1 MSDDLFEEGGPLNVR
16 RTGSDEYEMS
26 ISIPKDDDGMIG
38 RECPKEDCSPGYFK
52 IKPGTGITENQE
64 IAFCPYCRFEAEPSD
79 FTTQAQKDY
88 AIALVQNNAI
98 NSLDRMLKKTLG
110 LNSVGKRKI
119 GAGLFSIEMS
129 LKSGRP
135 DYVPRPIEEELQ
147 RDIVCPNCGL
157 EHSVFGLATWCAD
170 CGQDIFLIHVD
181 KEFQVIEKMLSV
193 FDKRREEL
201 GARVAG
207 RDIENAIEDM
217 VSIFEA
223 VMKSITSR
231 HLLQQGNQPGEIA
244 DILEKQI
251 RNQYQNIK
259 SAQEVF
265 KKFIG
270 IELFDGLSG
279 QSLETLTLI
288 FEKRHPITHNLG
300 VVDRKYLARVRSGE
314 LQGREIN
321 VSSQEVFDVIEIIRL
336 VISSAYRR
344 ANMLKDV

>member
-1 MSDDLFEEGGPLNVR
+1 MSDGLFEEGGPLNVR
-16 RTGSDEYEMS
+16 RTGQDKYEMR
-26 ISIPKDDDGMIG
+26 ISIPTDEDGMVG

-52 IKPGTGITENQE
+52 VKLGTGITEHQE
-64 IAFCPYCRFEAEPSD
+64 TAFCPYCRTEAEPSN

-88 AIALVQNNAI
+88 AIALVKNNAI
-98 NSLDRMLKKTLG
+98 NGINRMLKKSLG
-110 LNSVGKRKI
+110 LNSAGKRKI

-129 LKSGRP
+129 LKPGRP
-135 DYVPRPIEEELQ
+135 DYVPRPIEEELR

-170 CGQDIFLIHVD
+170 CGQDIFLVHVD
-181 KEFQVIEKMLSV
+181 KEFKVIEKMLSV
-193 FDKRREEL
+193 VDKRREEL

-223 VMKSITSR
+223 VMKIITSR
-231 HLLQQGNQPGEIA
+231 HLLKQGTQPDEIA

-265 KKFIG
+265 KKFVG
-270 IELFDGLSG
+270 IELFEGLS
-279 QSLETLTLI
+279 SPSSEALTLI

-300 VVDRKYLARVRSGE
+300 VIDRKYLARVRSGE
-314 LQGREIN
+314 LQGREIR
-321 VSSQEVFDVIEIIRL
+321 VSSQEVFDVLEITRS
-336 VISSAYRR
+336 VISSAYQRS
-344 ANMLKDV
+344 NI